1 MPGSSTGAHAAMSS
15 QGAFTGQF
23 GSNMADRRLIGGKTR
38 LQQFDLF
45 QQALSNAIPKYC
57 RNLLEDMKDLINN
70 MEEVKMDEL
79 NMPDDSLLSGVKG
92 DLHKS
97 NYKDDMQEWKQCMRY
112 YTSNKSAMCS
122 MVLGQCDAAMQVK
135 L

>member
-1 MPGSSTGAHAAMSS
+1 
-15 QGAFTGQF
+15 
-23 GSNMADRRLIGGKTR
+23 MADRRLIGGKTR